1 VPRKSLHAPEAM
13 LDVARDLLLE
23 EGAHGATIEAI
34 SAVSGAPTGSIYHRF
49 GSRDELV
56 TRLWMRAV
64 RRSQA
69 AFLDAVDV
77 DDPALAAVS
86 GGMSIFDFCR
96 AQPRDARLLVSF
108 RYEDLVR
115 AAPQGPL
122 ADELREL
129 NRPVEAAVAGLAR
142 ALHGRATPAAVGHV
156 LLVVFDLP
164 YGAVRRH
171 LIAGVDPP
179 QRLRADLERALRGA
193 LAIVE

>member
-77 DDPALAAVS
+77 EDPAMAAVS

>member
-1 VPRKSLHAPEAM
+1 VPRKPLHAPEAM

-77 DDPALAAVS
+77 EDPAMAAVS
-86 GGMSIFDFCR
+86 GGMSVFDFCR
-96 AQPRDARLLVSF
+96 SQPRDARLLVSF

-129 NRPVEAAVAGLAR
+129 NRPVEAAVARLAR
-142 ALHGRATPAAVGHV
+142 ALHGRATPAAMGHV

>member
-115 AAPQGPL
+115 AAPHGAL

>member
-77 DDPALAAVS
+77 EDPALAAVS

>member
-1 VPRKSLHAPEAM
+1 M

-23 EGAHGATIEAI
+23 AGAHGATIEAI
-34 SAVSGAPTGSIYHRF
+34 SSASGAPTGSIYHRF

-69 AFLDAVDV
+69 AFLEALDV
-77 DDPALAAVS
+77 ADPAVAAVRA
-86 GGMSIFDFCR
+86 GLSIFDFCR
-96 AQPRDARLLVSF
+96 AEPRDARLLVTF

-115 AAPQGPL
+115 AAPAAGAL
-122 ADELREL
+122 ADELGEL
-129 NRPVEAAVAGLAR
+129 NRPVEAAVVDLAR
-142 ALHGRATPAAVGHV
+142 GLYGRASRAELDRV

-171 LIAGVDPP
+171 LIGGAEPP
-179 QRLRADLERALRGA
+179 GRLRADLARALEA
-193 LAIVE
+193 AIA

>member
-77 DDPALAAVS
+77 EDPAMAAVS

-193 LAIVE
+193 LAVVE

>member
-1 VPRKSLHAPEAM
+1 M
-13 LDVARDLLLE
+13 LDVARDLLLD
-23 EGAHGATIEAI
+23 EGAHGATIDAI
-34 SAVSGAPTGSIYHRF
+34 STVSGAPTGSIYHRF
-49 GSRDELV
+49 GSRDALV

-69 AFLDAVDV
+69 AFLDAVDAR
-77 DDPALAAVS
+77 DPALAAV
-86 GGMSIFDFCR
+86 GGGLSIFDFCR

-122 ADELREL
+122 ADELQEL

-156 LLVVFDLP
+156 LLVVVDLP

-193 LAIVE
+193 LG

>member
-1 VPRKSLHAPEAM
+1 
-13 LDVARDLLLE
+13 
-23 EGAHGATIEAI
+23 
-34 SAVSGAPTGSIYHRF
+34 VSGAPTGSIYHRF

>member
-1 VPRKSLHAPEAM
+1 MPRKSLHAPEAM

-77 DDPALAAVS
+77 EDPAMAAVS

-122 ADELREL
+122 ADELQEL

-193 LAIVE
+193 LG

>member
-1 VPRKSLHAPEAM
+1 MPRKSLYSPEAM
-13 LDVARDLLLE
+13 LDVARDLLLD
-23 EGAHGATIEAI
+23 EGAHGATIDAI
-34 SAVSGAPTGSIYHRF
+34 STVSGAPTGSIYHRF

-77 DDPALAAVS
+77 QDPAMAAV
-86 GGMSIFDFCR
+86 GGGLSIFDFCR
-96 AQPRDARLLVSF
+96 SQPRDARLLVSF

-115 AAPQGPL
+115 AAPEGPL
-122 ADELREL
+122 ADELQEL

-193 LAIVE
+193 LG

>member
-1 VPRKSLHAPEAM
+1 VPRKSLYSPEAM
-13 LDVARDLLLE
+13 LDVARDLLLD
-23 EGAHGATIEAI
+23 EGAHGATIDAI
-34 SAVSGAPTGSIYHRF
+34 STVSGAPTGSIYHRF

-77 DDPALAAVS
+77 QDPAVAAV
-86 GGMSIFDFCR
+86 GGGLSIFDFCR

-122 ADELREL
+122 ADELHEL
-129 NRPVEAAVAGLAR
+129 NRPVEAAVARLAR
-142 ALHGRATPAAVGHV
+142 ALHGRATPAAVGRV

-193 LAIVE
+193 LG

>member
-77 DDPALAAVS
+77 EDPALAAVN

>member
-129 NRPVEAAVAGLAR
+129 NGPVEAAVAGLAR
-142 ALHGRATPAAVGHV
+142 ALHGRATPPAVGHV

>member
-77 DDPALAAVS
+77 EDPAMAAVS

-129 NRPVEAAVAGLAR
+129 NRPVEAAVAGVAR
-142 ALHGRATPAAVGHV
+142 ALHGRATPAAMGHV

>member
-1 VPRKSLHAPEAM
+1 VPRKSLYSPEAM
-13 LDVARDLLLE
+13 LDVARDLLLD
-23 EGAHGATIEAI
+23 EGAHGATIDAI
-34 SAVSGAPTGSIYHRF
+34 STVSGAPTGSIYHRF

-77 DDPALAAVS
+77 QDPAVAAI
-86 GGMSIFDFCR
+86 GGGLSIFDFCR
-96 AQPRDARLLVSF
+96 GQPRDARLLVSF

-122 ADELREL
+122 ADELQEL

-193 LAIVE
+193 LG

>member
-1 VPRKSLHAPEAM
+1 M

-77 DDPALAAVS
+77 EDPAMAAVS

>member
-1 VPRKSLHAPEAM
+1 M

-77 DDPALAAVS
+77 EDRALAAVS

-115 AAPQGPL
+115 AAPQGSL
-122 ADELREL
+122 ADELQEL

>member
-1 VPRKSLHAPEAM
+1 MPRKSLHAPEAM

-49 GSRDELV
+49 GSRDKLV

-77 DDPALAAVS
+77 EDPAMAAVS

>member
-1 VPRKSLHAPEAM
+1 M

-34 SAVSGAPTGSIYHRF
+34 SAVF
-49 GSRDELV
+49 
-56 TRLWMRAV
+56 
-64 RRSQA
+64 
-69 AFLDAVDV
+69 
-77 DDPALAAVS
+77 
-86 GGMSIFDFCR
+86 R
-96 AQPRDARLLVSF
+96 AQPRDPRLLVSF

-122 ADELREL
+122 ADELQEL

-171 LIAGVDPP
+171 LIAG
-179 QRLRADLERALRGA
+179 
-193 LAIVE
+193 